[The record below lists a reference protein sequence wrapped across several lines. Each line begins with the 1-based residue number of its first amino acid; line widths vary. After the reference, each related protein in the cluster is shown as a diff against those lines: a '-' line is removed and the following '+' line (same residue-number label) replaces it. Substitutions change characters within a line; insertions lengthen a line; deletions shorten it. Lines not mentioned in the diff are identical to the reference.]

1 MATFELV
8 QNSNVSSG
16 LLLAPQLDQQ
26 REDLEI
32 EESISQGMASARL
45 EKTPSGG
52 AYVLQSRSAAA
63 GAAATGSA
71 PGAGAGAAAAG
82 SSSREA
88 SVGSSWGG
96 GGPGAVV
103 PRAPSS
109 SLARM
114 SSGGLSL
121 KPFTI
126 GRKSASVRCAS
137 M

>member
-16 LLLAPQLDQQ
+16 LLLALQLDQQ
-26 REDLEI
+26 RENL
-32 EESISQGMASARL
+32 ESISQGMASARL

-96 GGPGAVV
+96 GA
-103 PRAPSS
+103 

-114 SSGGLSL
+114 SSGGLNSQ
-121 KPFTI
+121 PFTI

-137 M
+137 MWQA